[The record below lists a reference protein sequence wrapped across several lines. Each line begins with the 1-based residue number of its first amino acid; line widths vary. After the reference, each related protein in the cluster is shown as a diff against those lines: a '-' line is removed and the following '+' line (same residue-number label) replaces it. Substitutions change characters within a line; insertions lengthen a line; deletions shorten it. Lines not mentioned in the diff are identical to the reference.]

1 MYQPSITSCLSVSCQ
16 RDIIPIQPRRVQPA
30 MGCEAFLLIG
40 AWQVAASDSESARAS
55 VPWQLIPTAA
65 VIPVR
70 QPGPSHAA
78 VRCGCPWLGFGG
90 FLGCF
95 ALFRL
100 QVILLLVGS
109 SLSDTTSALQQ
120 ISCVFLL
127 GKVQCKPTAAIGLN

>member
-65 VIPVR
+65 VIPVH

-127 GKVQCKPTAAIGLN
+127 GKVQCKPTAGIGLN

>member
-65 VIPVR
+65 VIPVHQR
-70 QPGPSHAA
+70 
-78 VRCGCPWLGFGG
+78 
-90 FLGCF
+90 
-95 ALFRL
+95 ALPTP
-100 QVILLLVGS
+100 
-109 SLSDTTSALQQ
+109 LSDVDALGWV
-120 ISCVFLL
+120 SVAFL
-127 GKVQCKPTAAIGLN
+127 AALPCSGFR